1 MPDNTLALKSA
12 QQDGSALERY
22 VGPRSWPELIRQ
34 AQTLFSSGLLPRSV
48 RSPEAAI
55 AIIQTGRELQL
66 NPMEAF
72 RNVHVIEGTP
82 TVSPKCKL
90 GLIQRSGLLS
100 DMRITEGE
108 GWAECTMQRRGQ
120 KSPVTVRFT
129 LDEAKA
135 AGLTGKQNW
144 KSWPRN
150 MLRWRAIGY
159 VADMLFSDVTG
170 GHFTPDELGADTDA
184 DGVVVE
190 PVEDTQ
196 SREEEQRV
204 ELAQRVN
211 ATWHQALTCGWT
223 ERQVGQWFAE
233 RGVRRKSAITEQLLD
248 EFRQA
253 VEHGPD
259 RSAEEVIVE
268 AKATAVDWSKDPALE
283 GL

>member
-1 MPDNTLALKSA
+1 MTDNTLAMKT
-12 QQDGSALERY
+12 QQEGAALERY
-22 VGPRSWPELIRQ
+22 AGPRTWPELIRQ

-100 DMRITEGE
+100 DMRIIEGD

-120 KSPVTVRFT
+120 KSSVTVRFT
-129 LDEAKA
+129 LEEAKA

-196 SREEEQRV
+196 AREQEQRV

-211 ATWHQALTCGWT
+211 LVWRQAITSGWN
-223 ERQVGQWFAE
+223 EKQVGQWFAE
-233 RGVRRKSAITEQLLD
+233 RGVRRKSAITEQLLK
-248 EFRQA
+248 EFVLA

-259 RSAEEVIVE
+259 GKHEEVIIE
-268 AKATAVDWSKDPALE
+268 AQAVAVDWSNDPALE